1 MTPDHKFQ
9 RSGDGDCRRKMPRAR
24 IVPEV
29 YPSLVE
35 EALVALLGDEGLE
48 EHGEAMSICW
58 GALLQKSQQQRH
70 PGSTLR
76 VNAQVNSVW

>member
-58 GALLQKSQQQRH
+58 LQQRH